1 MKRSV
6 VIIVAQVLFM
16 TVSYSQSISFQKLIE
31 SVPIDSS
38 TIGRYDLYELD
49 SLQYD
54 FNFNWNAL
62 AWDIN
67 KDIKNEYGLNDYF
80 DYDAFKDQIKHQYSL
95 LHRQGRFIFARRL
108 PKVGNR
114 ELLLYYIERF
124 HSFKDKDKFPQWV
137 LLCVNNEGK
146 IKKVLV
152 VAEVDCREL
161 DQICQTLFL
170 TQEDGILIKDFLGP
184 WEGDPEWYSPEYLY
198 CRDTRFVSF
207 TDL

>member
-1 MKRSV
+1 MNKLICNETIGCNYRRPS
-6 VIIVAQVLFM
+6 IFM

-31 SVPIDSS
+31 SVPINSS

-95 LHRQGRFIFARRL
+95 LHRYGRFIFARCL
-108 PKVGNR
+108 PKVRNR
-114 ELLLYYIERF
+114 ELLL
-124 HSFKDKDKFPQWV
+124 
-137 LLCVNNEGK
+137 
-146 IKKVLV
+146 
-152 VAEVDCREL
+152 
-161 DQICQTLFL
+161 
-170 TQEDGILIKDFLGP
+170 
-184 WEGDPEWYSPEYLY
+184 
-198 CRDTRFVSF
+198 
-207 TDL
+207 